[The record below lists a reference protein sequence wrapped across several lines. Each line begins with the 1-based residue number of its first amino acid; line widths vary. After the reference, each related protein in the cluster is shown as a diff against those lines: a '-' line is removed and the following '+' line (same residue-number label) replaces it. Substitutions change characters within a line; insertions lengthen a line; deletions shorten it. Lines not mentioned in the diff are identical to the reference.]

1 VSAARKL
8 LLSGVAVTALLAV
21 VAIAS
26 RAHSPGGGSGGGSVH
41 APELVVR
48 YLVAMAMVLVPI
60 GSMMVIWAAATGRKM
75 KLLERQSNWRRTAIT
90 VVFAIVVLLVTALV
104 VRKQRPNGITGPVGS
119 NNSGGGA
126 TDGKPG
132 STSPEHWLIW
142 YVLGSILLGLLVTAV
157 LALNFRRRH
166 AEEID
171 REAEL
176 AQALDIVLADTL
188 EDLRGELDPRRAVIS
203 AYARMEQTFAA
214 YGAPRGAAQTPQE
227 YVGTA
232 LDRLHVSEHAV
243 TRLTG
248 LYERAK
254 FSTHEIGGPMK
265 DEAIDVLAALREEL
279 EAGGQ
284 VAA

>member
-26 RAHSPGGGSGGGSVH
+26 RAHTPGGGSGGGSVH
-41 APELVVR
+41 APELVIR
-48 YLVAMAMVLVPI
+48 YMVAMAIVLVPI
-60 GSMMVIWAAATGRKM
+60 GAVMIVWAAATGRKM
-75 KLLERQSNWRRTAIT
+75 KLLERQANWRRTAIT
-90 VVFAIVVLLVTALV
+90 IGFAIVVLLVVAFVL
-104 VRKQRPNGITGPVGS
+104 RNQKPNTNPFGR
-119 NNSGGGA
+119 NNPSGGA
-126 TDGKPG
+126 ADSQPG
-132 STSPEHWLIW
+132 STAPEQWLVW
-142 YVLGSILLGLLVTAV
+142 YVLASILVGLLVTVV
-157 LALNFRRRH
+157 LALIFRRRH

-176 AQALDIVLADTL
+176 ARALDIVLADTL
-188 EDLRGELDPRRAVIS
+188 DDLRGELDPRRAVIS

-214 YGAPRGAAQTPQE
+214 YGAPRGEAQTPQE
-227 YVGTA
+227 YVATA
-232 LDRLHVSEHAV
+232 LDRLQVSEHAV

-254 FSTHEIGGPMK
+254 FSTHEIGGSMK
-265 DEAIDVLAALREEL
+265 DEAIDVLAALRGEL
-279 EAGGQ
+279 EAGNQ